1 MMQLAV
7 LPVALQQPCSQD
19 PAPVAA
25 RPTAGHHYS
34 TECTE
39 PMARLCQLCCCP
51 CSHSCSSDAST
62 TALVLFHLDSA
73 PCAGAVAKAH
83 SSQHITH
90 LFISIAFLLFL
101 LPVQFPLCFLPCCCR
116 QIVVQPAQ
124 VMQGEDAL
132 KRLPDP
138 HQSQQLGPGQSINQH
153 CAQGLGQ
160 GTSSVMLPVWVQVS
174 GF

>member
-73 PCAGAVAKAH
+73 PCAGAVGCSCPSCMPQRGAAPAPRSPWGWLQKRTAPSISPTSSSALLSCSSCFLCSFPSASFLAAAGKLLSSQLRSCKEKMH
-83 SSQHITH
+83 SS
-90 LFISIAFLLFL
+90 AFRI
-101 LPVQFPLCFLPCCCR
+101 PTR
-116 QIVVQPAQ
+116 A
-124 VMQGEDAL
+124 
-132 KRLPDP
+132 
-138 HQSQQLGPGQSINQH
+138 SSW
-153 CAQGLGQ
+153 GQ
-160 GTSSVMLPVWVQVS
+160 GRA
-174 GF
+174 